1 MLISN
6 LNLYKAGWLDLVFEN
21 RNKEYGAYELRSN
34 NGRNTVRAMGITFF
48 GVGLLCGASIIFS
61 HPVKTTEHGTVVI
74 IDPSIAPR
82 LIQPPKKIEPPFEAK
97 LKPHPIAPKITINKN
112 IPPVVVIDTKA
123 DKPVVTI
130 NIKGAIGTEDVKGKE
145 QPGSVIPDTKTGT
158 GTGTTPVD
166 DESVHPMGTLDV
178 MPEPVGGDKAW
189 ASFLNKNLRF
199 PGEAQDQGVSGKVFL
214 SFIIEKDGHL
224 SNIMLIN
231 KAGYGFDEEALRVLK
246 LAKAWKPG
254 IANGQPVR
262 VKFTLPI
269 NFQVAEQ

>member
-21 RNKEYGAYELRSN
+21 RNKEYGAYELRLN

-48 GVGLLCGASIIFS
+48 GVAVLCAANLVFHKATPHTLPIERLI
-61 HPVKTTEHGTVVI
+61 PVVIAPPPVLPIKKIVEPPAKPLRSEPPAKPIATQRVLPPVAVPDQIAAKPVETTE
-74 IDPSIAPR
+74 
-82 LIQPPKKIEPPFEAK
+82 
-97 LKPHPIAPKITINKN
+97 ITK
-112 IPPVVVIDTKA
+112 
-123 DKPVVTI
+123 
-130 NIKGAIGTEDVKGKE
+130 AIGTVDSKGSPE
-145 QPGSVIPDTKTGT
+145 TTSVIPEIKTSGDGGTQPALDNTVHDT
-158 GTGTTPVD
+158 
-166 DESVHPMGTLDV
+166 GTLDV
-178 MPEPVGGDKAW
+178 MPAPVGGDKAW
-189 ASFLNKNLRF
+189 ANFLNKNLRF
-199 PGEAQDQGVSGKVFL
+199 PGEAQDQDASGKVFL

-254 IANGQPVR
+254 YANGQPVR

-269 NFQVAEQ
+269 TFQVAEQ